1 MDCINL
7 AVDMDKWLAVLNI
20 IVNQVLQNAGLS

>member
-7 AVDMDKWLAVLNI
+7 ALDMDKWQAVLNI
-20 IVNQVLQNAGLS
+20 IVNQVLQNAELS